1 MKRIVIIGASG
12 SIGSA
17 FVNYYSNKVDVKK
30 IYCFS
35 RTDQTHSSEK
45 VTNKKIDIEDE
56 ESIKNAA
63 IEIGDNKIDLVI
75 VATGLLHTEIFGPEK
90 SIKEIDLKT
99 FKKIFSV
106 NAFGPALIGKH
117 FLPLLSKNSRSV
129 LAFLSAR
136 VGSISENKIG
146 GWYSYRSSK
155 AALNQLIKNFSI
167 EAKRIKPN
175 AIILG
180 LQPGTVDSNLSK
192 PFKKNVN
199 KENLFSPDYSVKM
212 LADVIEETSVE
223 DSGELLAW
231 DGSNIK
237 P

>member
-1 MKRIVIIGASG
+1 MKRLVIIGGSG
-12 SIGSA
+12 SIGKA
-17 FVNYYSNKVDVKK
+17 FVNYYNNQVDVEK

-45 VTNKKIDIEDE
+45 VINKKIDIEDE

-63 IEIGDNKIDLVI
+63 IKIGENKIDLVI

-167 EAKRIKPN
+167 EAKRINPN

-192 PFKKNVN
+192 PFKKNVT
-199 KENLFSPDYSVKM
+199 KDNLFSADYSVKM
-212 LADVIEETSVE
+212 LVDVIEKSTVE

>member
-1 MKRIVIIGASG
+1 M
-12 SIGSA
+12 
-17 FVNYYSNKVDVKK
+17 
-30 IYCFS
+30 
-35 RTDQTHSSEK
+35 
-45 VTNKKIDIEDE
+45 
-56 ESIKNAA
+56 
-63 IEIGDNKIDLVI
+63 
-75 VATGLLHTEIFGPEK
+75 
-90 SIKEIDLKT
+90 
-99 FKKIFSV
+99 
-106 NAFGPALIGKH
+106 IGKH

-167 EAKRIKPN
+167 EAKRINPN

-192 PFKKNVN
+192 PFKKNVT
-199 KENLFSPDYSVKM
+199 KDNLFSADYSVKM
-212 LADVIEETSVE
+212 LVDVIEKSTVE

>member
-1 MKRIVIIGASG
+1 M
-12 SIGSA
+12 
-17 FVNYYSNKVDVKK
+17 
-30 IYCFS
+30 
-35 RTDQTHSSEK
+35 
-45 VTNKKIDIEDE
+45 
-56 ESIKNAA
+56 
-63 IEIGDNKIDLVI
+63 
-75 VATGLLHTEIFGPEK
+75 
-90 SIKEIDLKT
+90 
-99 FKKIFSV
+99 
-106 NAFGPALIGKH
+106 IGKH

-167 EAKRIKPN
+167 EAKRINPN

-192 PFKKNVN
+192 PFKKNVT
-199 KENLFSPDYSVKM
+199 KDNLFSADYSVKM
-212 LADVIEETSVE
+212 LADVIEKSTVE

>member
-1 MKRIVIIGASG
+1 M
-12 SIGSA
+12 
-17 FVNYYSNKVDVKK
+17 
-30 IYCFS
+30 
-35 RTDQTHSSEK
+35 
-45 VTNKKIDIEDE
+45 
-56 ESIKNAA
+56 
-63 IEIGDNKIDLVI
+63 
-75 VATGLLHTEIFGPEK
+75 
-90 SIKEIDLKT
+90 
-99 FKKIFSV
+99 
-106 NAFGPALIGKH
+106 IGKH

-136 VGSISENKIG
+136 VGSISENKIVR
-146 GWYSYRSSK
+146 WYSYRSSK

-167 EAKRIKPN
+167 EAKRINPN

-192 PFKKNVN
+192 PFKKNVT
-199 KENLFSPDYSVKM
+199 KDNLFSADYSVKM
-212 LADVIEETSVE
+212 LVDVIEKSTVE

>member
-1 MKRIVIIGASG
+1 MKRLVIIGGSG
-12 SIGSA
+12 SIGKA
-17 FVNYYSNKVDVKK
+17 FVNYYSNQVDVTK

-45 VTNKKIDIEDE
+45 VINKKIDIEDE

-63 IEIGDNKIDLVI
+63 IKIGENKIDLVI

-167 EAKRIKPN
+167 EAKRINPN

-192 PFKKNVN
+192 PFKKNVT
-199 KENLFSPDYSVKM
+199 KDNLFSADYSVKM
-212 LADVIEETSVE
+212 LVDVIEKSTVE

>member
-1 MKRIVIIGASG
+1 MCIRDS
-12 SIGSA
+12 
-17 FVNYYSNKVDVKK
+17 
-30 IYCFS
+30 
-35 RTDQTHSSEK
+35 
-45 VTNKKIDIEDE
+45 
-56 ESIKNAA
+56 
-63 IEIGDNKIDLVI
+63 
-75 VATGLLHTEIFGPEK
+75 
-90 SIKEIDLKT
+90 
-99 FKKIFSV
+99 
-106 NAFGPALIGKH
+106 
-117 FLPLLSKNSRSV
+117 SRSV

-167 EAKRIKPN
+167 EAKRINPN

-192 PFKKNVN
+192 PFKKNVT
-199 KENLFSPDYSVKM
+199 KDNLFSADYSVKM
-212 LADVIEETSVE
+212 LVDVIEKSTVE

>member
-1 MKRIVIIGASG
+1 MKRLVIIGGSG
-12 SIGSA
+12 SIGKA
-17 FVNYYSNKVDVKK
+17 FVNYYSNQVDVTK

-45 VTNKKIDIEDE
+45 VINKKIDIEDE

-63 IEIGDNKIDLVI
+63 IKIGENKIDLVI

-167 EAKRIKPN
+167 EAKRINPN

-192 PFKKNVN
+192 PFKKNVS
-199 KENLFSPDYSVKM
+199 KDNLFSADYSVKM
-212 LADVIEETSVE
+212 LADVIEKSTVE

>member
-1 MKRIVIIGASG
+1 MKRLVIIGGSG
-12 SIGSA
+12 SIGKA
-17 FVNYYSNKVDVKK
+17 FVNYYNNQVDVEK

-45 VTNKKIDIEDE
+45 VINKKIDIEDE

-63 IEIGDNKIDLVI
+63 IKIGENKIDLVI

-167 EAKRIKPN
+167 EAKRINPN

-192 PFKKNVN
+192 PFKKNVA
-199 KENLFSPDYSVKM
+199 KDNLFSPDYSVKM
-212 LADVIEETSVE
+212 LADVIEKSTVE

>member
-1 MKRIVIIGASG
+1 M
-12 SIGSA
+12 
-17 FVNYYSNKVDVKK
+17 
-30 IYCFS
+30 
-35 RTDQTHSSEK
+35 
-45 VTNKKIDIEDE
+45 
-56 ESIKNAA
+56 
-63 IEIGDNKIDLVI
+63 
-75 VATGLLHTEIFGPEK
+75 
-90 SIKEIDLKT
+90 
-99 FKKIFSV
+99 
-106 NAFGPALIGKH
+106 IGKH

-167 EAKRIKPN
+167 EAKRINPN

-192 PFKKNVN
+192 PFKKNVS
-199 KENLFSPDYSVKM
+199 KDNLFSADYSVKM
-212 LADVIEETSVE
+212 LADVIEKSTVE

>member
-1 MKRIVIIGASG
+1 MKRLVIIGGSG
-12 SIGSA
+12 SIGKA
-17 FVNYYSNKVDVKK
+17 FVNFYSNKADVKK

-35 RTDQTHSSEK
+35 RTDQTHNSEK
-45 VTNKKIDIEDE
+45 VINKKIDIEDE

-63 IEIGDNKIDLVI
+63 IKIGENKIDLVI

-90 SIKEIDLKT
+90 SIREIDLKT

-136 VGSISENKIG
+136 IGSISENKIG

-167 EAKRIKPN
+167 EAKRINPN

-192 PFKKNVN
+192 PFKKNVT
-199 KENLFSPDYSVKM
+199 KDNLFSPDYSVKM
-212 LADVIEETSVE
+212 LADVIEKSTVE
-223 DSGELLAW
+223 DSGELLSW